1 MKEVVRY
8 LGEFIN
14 SYEGNSIIDGL
25 YDLLAII
32 VYKHGG

>member
-14 SYEGNSIIDGL
+14 SYEGNGIIDGL
-25 YDLLAII
+25 YDLLTTI
-32 VYKHGG
+32 VYKA